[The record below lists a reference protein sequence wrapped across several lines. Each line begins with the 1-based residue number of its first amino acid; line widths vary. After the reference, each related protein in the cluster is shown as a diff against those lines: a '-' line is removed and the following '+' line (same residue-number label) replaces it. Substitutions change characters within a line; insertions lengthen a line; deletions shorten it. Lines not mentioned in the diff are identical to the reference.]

1 MPLVSRVAVWPSCAS
16 LAVLV
21 EVKTPTPCAVAAR
34 QPARTNVI
42 TKPKEIELRCFIYP
56 QCEIGRQNLS
66 ANTMI
71 LSDYVHPICGY
82 NRGVELKAWDSIIK
96 ADTSCCFPMRL
107 RKRPNSKIKN
117 ALGSFDIP
125 WALLAIS

>member
-21 EVKTPTPCAVAAR
+21 QVKTPTPCAVAAR

-66 ANTMI
+66 ANPKI
-71 LSDYVHPICGY
+71 LPGGGNTGCGY
-82 NRGVELKAWDSIIK
+82 ISGVGTWS
-96 ADTSCCFPMRL
+96 L
-107 RKRPNSKIKN
+107 RFTDQSR
-117 ALGSFDIP
+117 
-125 WALLAIS
+125 